1 MNEQDLA
8 IFRENFKTFLQAFV
22 GKEAE
27 NFLNS
32 FMYFYEKLGD
42 DRKLF
47 FERLYDEAQSLKN
60 NTNANENDFIK
71 LFEEELK
78 NLTENTKDIEPIKDV
93 EKQPIENIQNENVS
107 INQVIPKKEQNLP
120 QMKKFTLP
128 MNWENFQYS
137 MDCMTKDFLKNNQID
152 LKKMNLYTEKDFF
165 GTTIGIYAKN
175 NLLPEEKIK
184 EFQVQ
189 YAKEYLD
196 KLSEK
201 MGIKLEF
208 LEINSKNDIILQAQ
222 CNLTQLDF
230 MQKARDID
238 KLTIKNP
245 NYYLNI
251 DEIKTFHQ
259 ESKNFIDVF
268 EDEIKQDLKYQ
279 KEPLEINNNPLEEQ
293 KQYQENQNPSIQA
306 SLKPSEDLQKPQ
318 YSTLLDFFEKKRI
331 ENQNLSISKDEFKK
345 DFLDYCKTNM
355 NEQEMQT
362 LVNLYKKSPTK
373 LTKEHK
379 DMIEKGMR
387 YNLINNNLLDKDLE
401 ISIKV
406 ALNIPID
413 KQTNEIKK
421 PLENKKQIQQEDKN
435 KPFVRKKK

>member
-8 IFRENFKTFLQAFV
+8 IFRENFKTFLQAFI

-47 FERLYDEAQSLKN
+47 FEKLYDEAQSLKN
-60 NTNANENDFIK
+60 NTNANENDFIR

-78 NLTENTKDIEPIKDV
+78 NLNEITKES
-93 EKQPIENIQNENVS
+93 IENKTIEELNTQN
-107 INQVIPKKEQNLP
+107 QKEQDLSQKARETQP
-120 QMKKFTLP
+120 LKKFILP

-137 MDCMTKDFLKNNQID
+137 LDCMTKEFLNQNQID
-152 LKKMNLYTEKDFF
+152 LKKINLYTEKDFC
-165 GTTIGIYAKN
+165 GTTVGVYAKN

-184 EFQVQ
+184 EFQTQ
-189 YAKEYLD
+189 YAKEYLK

-201 MGIKLEF
+201 MGIELEF
-208 LEINSKNDIILQAQ
+208 LEINFKNDIILQAK

-230 MQKARDID
+230 MQKARDIE
-238 KLTIKNP
+238 KFTIKNLD
-245 NYYLNI
+245 YSLNI
-251 DEIKTFHQ
+251 DEIKNFHQ
-259 ESKNFIDVF
+259 QSKNFIDVF
-268 EDEIKQDLKYQ
+268 EDEIKENLKHQ
-279 KEPLEINNNPLEEQ
+279 KELLETNNKPSEER
-293 KQYQENQNPSIQA
+293 NPSIETN
-306 SLKPSEDLQKPQ
+306 LKPSENLKKPE
-318 YSTLLDFFEKKRI
+318 YATLLDFFEKKRI

-362 LVNLYKKSPTK
+362 LLNLYNKTPTK

-401 ISIKV
+401 ISIKST
-406 ALNIPID
+406 LNIPID
-413 KQTNEIKK
+413 RQTNEIKI
-421 PLENKKQIQQEDKN
+421 PLESKKRIQQKENTN
-435 KPFVRKKK
+435 KSFVRKKK

>member
-8 IFRENFKTFLQAFV
+8 IFKENLKTLLETFI

-32 FMYFYEKLGD
+32 FMYFYDKLGD

-47 FERLYDEAQSLKN
+47 FEKLYNEAQSLKN
-60 NTNANENDFIK
+60 NPHANEDDFIK

-78 NLTENTKDIEPIKDV
+78 NLNESTKES
-93 EKQPIENIQNENVS
+93 IENKTIEKLNAQNQKVAET
-107 INQVIPKKEQNLP
+107 QPL
-120 QMKKFTLP
+120 KKFTLP

-137 MDCMTKDFLKNNQID
+137 MDCMTKEFLNQNQID
-152 LKKMNLYTEKDFF
+152 LKKINLYAEKDFY
-165 GTTIGIYAKN
+165 GTTIGVYAKN

-184 EFQVQ
+184 EFQTQ
-189 YAKEYLD
+189 YAKEYLK

-201 MGIKLEF
+201 MGMELEF
-208 LEINSKNDIILQAQ
+208 LEINFKNDIILQAK

-238 KLTIKNP
+238 GFAIKNP
-245 NYYLNI
+245 DYSLSI
-251 DEIKTFHQ
+251 DEIKNFHQ
-259 ESKNFIDVF
+259 QSKNFIDVF
-268 EDEIKQDLKYQ
+268 EDEIKENLKHQ
-279 KEPLEINNNPLEEQ
+279 KELLEVDNKPLQEQ
-293 KQYQENQNPSIQA
+293 EQNPSIETN
-306 SLKPSEDLQKPQ
+306 LKPSKDFQKPE
-318 YSTLLDFFEKKRI
+318 YSTLLDFFERKRI

-355 NEQEMQT
+355 NEEEMQT
-362 LVNLYKKSPTK
+362 LLNLYNKTPTK

-387 YNLINNNLLDKDLE
+387 YNLINNNLLSKDLE
-401 ISIKV
+401 ISIKST
-406 ALNIPID
+406 LNIPVSKQDEAKISLDQKMHSD
-413 KQTNEIKK
+413 KQPEK
-421 PLENKKQIQQEDKN
+421 PNQAQK
-435 KPFVRKKK
+435 RR

>member
-8 IFRENFKTFLQAFV
+8 IFKENLKTLLETFI

-32 FMYFYEKLGD
+32 FMYFYDKLGD

-47 FERLYDEAQSLKN
+47 FEKLYNEAQSLKN
-60 NTNANENDFIK
+60 NPHANKDDFIK

-78 NLTENTKDIEPIKDV
+78 NLNESTKES
-93 EKQPIENIQNENVS
+93 IENKTIEKLN
-107 INQVIPKKEQNLP
+107 EQNQKVTETQPL
-120 QMKKFTLP
+120 KKFTLP

-137 MDCMTKDFLKNNQID
+137 MDCMTKEFLNQNQID
-152 LKKMNLYTEKDFF
+152 LKKINLYTEKNFY
-165 GTTIGIYAKN
+165 GTTIGVYAKN
-175 NLLPEEKIK
+175 NLLPKEKIK
-184 EFQVQ
+184 EFQTQ
-189 YAKEYLD
+189 YAKEYLK

-201 MGIKLEF
+201 MGMELEF
-208 LEINSKNDIILQAQ
+208 LEINFKNDIILQAK

-238 KLTIKNP
+238 GFAIKNP
-245 NYYLNI
+245 DYSLSI
-251 DEIKTFHQ
+251 DEIKNFHQ
-259 ESKNFIDVF
+259 QSKDFIDVF
-268 EDEIKQDLKYQ
+268 EDEIKENLKHQ
-279 KEPLEINNNPLEEQ
+279 KELLEVGNKPLQEQ
-293 KQYQENQNPSIQA
+293 KQSPSIETN
-306 SLKPSEDLQKPQ
+306 LKPSKDFQKPE

-355 NEQEMQT
+355 NEEEMQT
-362 LVNLYKKSPTK
+362 LLNLYNKTPTK

-387 YNLINNNLLDKDLE
+387 YNLINNNLLSKDLE
-401 ISIKV
+401 ISIKST
-406 ALNIPID
+406 LNIPVSKQDEAKISLDQKMNND
-413 KQTNEIKK
+413 KQPEK
-421 PLENKKQIQQEDKN
+421 PNQAQK
-435 KPFVRKKK
+435 RR

>member
-1 MNEQDLA
+1 MSEQDLA
-8 IFRENFKTFLQAFV
+8 IFKENFKTFLEAFI

-32 FMYFYEKLGD
+32 FMYFYDKLGD

-47 FERLYDEAQSLKN
+47 FEKLYNEAQSLKKN
-60 NTNANENDFIK
+60 SNANEDDFIK

-78 NLTENTKDIEPIKDV
+78 NLNESTKES
-93 EKQPIENIQNENVS
+93 IENQTIQEVNAQ
-107 INQVIPKKEQNLP
+107 NQKEQNLSQKARETQP
-120 QMKKFTLP
+120 LKKITLP

-137 MDCMTKDFLKNNQID
+137 VDCMTKEFLKHNQID
-152 LKKMNLYTEKDFF
+152 LKKINLYTEKDFF
-165 GTTIGIYAKN
+165 GTNIGVYAKD

-184 EFQVQ
+184 EFQIQ
-189 YAKEYLD
+189 YAKEYLK

-201 MGIKLEF
+201 MGIELEF
-208 LEINSKNDIILQAQ
+208 LEINFKNDIILEAK

-238 KLTIKNP
+238 KFTIKNP
-245 NYYLNI
+245 DYSLSI
-251 DEIKTFHQ
+251 DEIKNFHQ
-259 ESKNFIDVF
+259 QSKNFIDVF
-268 EDEIKQDLKYQ
+268 EDEIKENLKHQ
-279 KEPLEINNNPLEEQ
+279 KELLETNNKPSEE
-293 KQYQENQNPSIQA
+293 QNPSIETN
-306 SLKPSEDLQKPQ
+306 LKPSEDLKKPE

-345 DFLDYCKTNM
+345 DFLHYCKTNM

-362 LVNLYKKSPTK
+362 LLNLYNKTPTK

-387 YNLINNNLLDKDLE
+387 YNLINNNLLNKDLE
-401 ISIKV
+401 ISIKST
-406 ALNIPID
+406 LNIPVS
-413 KQTNEIKK
+413 KQTNEIKISLNHQTNGDKQPKK
-421 PLENKKQIQQEDKN
+421 PNQAQK
-435 KPFVRKKK
+435 RR